1 MSAWDERYGVMR
13 EIVLTGLNHKT
24 APVETRERLAFSA
37 SEAKEALGALRA
49 RPEIDE
55 VMLLSSCNRVEVLMA
70 ARDCDAAVAA
80 SKAVVAD
87 FKGLPQ
93 ADFESCLYTHHDN
106 AAVRHMFRVAAS
118 LDSMVVGEPQIL
130 GQVKGAYHLAAS
142 EKASG
147 PLLNRLMHRTFHV
160 AKRVRSETGIGDS
173 AVSISYAAIE
183 LARKIFGSLE
193 GRKILLVGA
202 GEMAELAVEH
212 LIQHQ
217 AGDIFVANR
226 TLERGVELARRFNG
240 SAIALEELPEA
251 LKEVDIIISSTGS
264 PTYVITRDMVK
275 QGVKSRKGRS
285 IFFIDIA
292 VPRDIDPAINRL
304 SNAYVY
310 DIDDLKEVIDGN
322 IESRNVEAVKAERI
336 VEEGVVAF
344 ARWVEG
350 LHTVPTIKAMR
361 SKVGA
366 IAECEVEK
374 TLASL
379 TGLSDE
385 ERAAIRRMGQ
395 AIVTKVVHDP
405 IRFIKDGCHNRD
417 ESRALSYA
425 RSIFNLDE

>member
-1 MSAWDERYGVMR
+1 MR

>member
-1 MSAWDERYGVMR
+1 MR

-24 APVETRERLAFSA
+24 APVALRERLAMSRQECI
-37 SEAKEALGALRA
+37 EAIDALREH
-49 RPEIDE
+49 PHVDE
-55 VMLLSSCNRVEVLMA
+55 VLLFSTCNRVEVLMA
-70 ARDCDAAVAA
+70 AKDGNAALDAAKGYIATL
-80 SKAVVAD
+80 
-87 FKGLPQ
+87 KGLPVEEF
-93 ADFESCLYTHHDN
+93 DSCLYEYHREE
-106 AAVRHMFRVAAS
+106 AVRHMFNVAAS

-130 GQVKGAYHLAAS
+130 GQVKDAYHLTAS
-142 EKASG
+142 KKATG

-226 TLERGVELARRFNG
+226 TLNRGVELARRFNG
-240 SAIALEELPEA
+240 SAIALEEIPET
-251 LKEVDIIISSTGS
+251 LTEVDIIISSTGS
-264 PTYVITRDMVK
+264 PTCVITREMVK
-275 QGVKSRKGRS
+275 PVIKRRKGRS

-322 IESRNVEAVKAERI
+322 IETRRAEAIKAERI

-344 ARWVEG
+344 SRWVEG
-350 LHTVPTIKAMR
+350 LRTVPTIKAVR
-361 SKVGA
+361 EKVA
-366 IAECEVEK
+366 SIAEGEVEK
-374 TLASL
+374 TLSGMA
-379 TGLSDE
+379 GLSE
-385 ERAAIRRMGQ
+385 EEKAAIRRMGQ

-425 RSIFNLDE
+425 RSLFNIHD

>member
-1 MSAWDERYGVMR
+1 MR

-24 APVETRERLAFSA
+24 APVEIRERLAMNRQECI
-37 SEAKEALGALRA
+37 EAIDALREH
-49 RPEIDE
+49 PDVGE
-55 VMLLSSCNRVEVLMA
+55 VLLFSTCNRVEILMA
-70 ARDCDAAVAA
+70 AQDGEAAVAA
-80 SKAVVAD
+80 AKAYISTLKEMPVA
-87 FKGLPQ
+87 Q
-93 ADFESCLYTHHDN
+93 FESSLYVHHKE
-106 AAVRHMFRVAAS
+106 AAVRHMFSVASS

-130 GQVKGAYHLAAS
+130 GQVKDAYYLTAS
-142 EKASG
+142 KKASG

-212 LIQHQ
+212 LIQHHV
-217 AGDIFVANR
+217 GDILVANR
-226 TLERGVELARRFNG
+226 TLDRGVKLARRFHG
-240 SAIALEELPEA
+240 SAIALEEIPEA

-264 PTYVITRDMVK
+264 PTYVITREMLK
-275 QGVKSRKGRS
+275 QVHKSRKGRS

-292 VPRDIDPAINRL
+292 VPRDIDPSINRL

-322 IESRNVEAVKAERI
+322 IVSRNVEAVKAQRI
-336 VEEGVVAF
+336 VEEGVVGF
-344 ARWVEG
+344 SHWLDG
-350 LHTVPTIKAMR
+350 LYTVPTIKEIR
-361 SKVGA
+361 SKVET
-366 IAECEVEK
+366 IAVDEVEK
-374 TLASL
+374 TLSGL

-405 IRFIKDGCHNRD
+405 IRFVKDGCQNRD

>member
-1 MSAWDERYGVMR
+1 MR

-24 APVETRERLAFSA
+24 APVAIRERLALNRQECIDA
-37 SEAKEALGALRA
+37 IDALREH
-49 RPEIDE
+49 PHVDE
-55 VMLLSSCNRVEVLMA
+55 VMLFSTCNRVEVLMA
-70 ARDCDAAVAA
+70 AKDGDAAVAA
-80 SKAVVAD
+80 AMAYLAD
-87 FKGLPQ
+87 LKGLPVAQ
-93 ADFESCLYTHHDN
+93 FQSCLYVHRREE
-106 AAVRHMFRVAAS
+106 AVRHMFCVAAS

-130 GQVKGAYHLAAS
+130 GQVKDAYHLTAS
-142 EKASG
+142 KKATG

-183 LARKIFGSLE
+183 LARKIFGTLE

-217 AGDIFVANR
+217 AGEIFVANR

-240 SAIALEELPEA
+240 SPLSLEEIPEA

-264 PTYVITRDMVK
+264 PSWVITRDMVK
-275 QGVKSRKGRS
+275 PAIKSRKGRS
-285 IFFIDIA
+285 LFFIDIA
-292 VPRDIDPAINRL
+292 VPRDIDPEINKL

-322 IESRNVEAVKAERI
+322 IESRKAEAIKAERI
-336 VEEGVVAF
+336 VEEGVLAF
-344 ARWVEG
+344 SRWLAG
-350 LHTVPTIKAMR
+350 LHTVPTIKAVR
-361 SKVGA
+361 AKVAA
-366 IAECEVEK
+366 IAEGEVER

-379 TGLSDE
+379 SNLSE
-385 ERAAIRRMGQ
+385 EDRAAIRRMGQ
-395 AIVTKVVHDP
+395 AIVTKVAHDP

-417 ESRALSYA
+417 ESRTLSYA
-425 RSIFNLDE
+425 RSLFNLDD

>member
-1 MSAWDERYGVMR
+1 MPAWDERYGVMR

-70 ARDCDAAVAA
+70 ARDSDAAVAA
-80 SKAVVAD
+80 AKSVVAD
-87 FKGLPQ
+87 FKGLPV
-93 ADFESCLYTHHDN
+93 ADFESSLYTHHDN

-130 GQVKGAYHLAAS
+130 GQVKGAYYLAAS

-226 TLERGVELARRFNG
+226 TLERGVELARRFSG

-275 QGVKSRKGRS
+275 QVVKSRKGRS

-322 IESRNVEAVKAERI
+322 IESRNIEAVKAERI

-344 ARWVEG
+344 ARWLEG
-350 LHTVPTIKAMR
+350 LQTVPTIKAMR
-361 SKVGA
+361 SKVGS

-374 TLASL
+374 TLATL

>member
-1 MSAWDERYGVMR
+1 MNRQECM
-13 EIVLTGLNHKT
+13 
-24 APVETRERLAFSA
+24 
-37 SEAKEALGALRA
+37 EAIDALREH
-49 RPEIDE
+49 PHVDE
-55 VMLLSSCNRVEVLMA
+55 VLLFSTCNRVEVLMA
-70 ARDCDAAVAA
+70 ARDGEAAVAA
-80 SKAVVAD
+80 AKDYLSRL
-87 FKGLPQ
+87 KGLPV
-93 ADFESCLYTHHDN
+93 DEFEPSLYEYHREE
-106 AAVRHMFRVAAS
+106 AVRHMFSVAAS

-130 GQVKGAYHLAAS
+130 GQVKDAYHLTAA
-142 EKASG
+142 KKGTG

-212 LIQHQ
+212 LIQHH

-226 TLERGVELARRFNG
+226 TLSRGVELARHFNG
-240 SAIALEELPEA
+240 RAIALAEIPET
-251 LKEVDIIISSTGS
+251 LTEVDIIISSTGS
-264 PTYVITRDMVK
+264 PTCVITREMVK
-275 QGVKSRKGRS
+275 PVIKRRKGRS
-285 IFFIDIA
+285 LFFIDIA

-304 SNAYVY
+304 SNVYVY

-322 IESRNVEAVKAERI
+322 LETRKAEAIKAERI

-344 ARWVEG
+344 SRWVEG
-350 LHTVPTIKAMR
+350 LRTVPTIKAMR
-361 SKVGA
+361 AKVA
-366 IAECEVEK
+366 SIAEGEVEK
-374 TLASL
+374 TLA
-379 TGLSDE
+379 GLSGLSEE

-405 IRFIKDGCHNRD
+405 IRFVKDGCHNRD

-425 RSIFNLDE
+425 RSLFNIHE